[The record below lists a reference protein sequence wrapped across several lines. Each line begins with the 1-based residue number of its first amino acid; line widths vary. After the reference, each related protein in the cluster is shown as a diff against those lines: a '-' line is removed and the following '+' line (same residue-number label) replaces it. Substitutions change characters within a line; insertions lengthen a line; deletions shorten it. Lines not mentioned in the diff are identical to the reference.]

1 LAADTKVLEAPAALA
16 AHKKSGTSGPI
27 WQREQLLVS
36 SIAAC
41 DDAGTAFVE
50 LNLLLSALA
59 LTHSL
64 TWAHKKKWAPLQSSM
79 AGESAPRKKQPLT
92 WRARIIS
99 GKSLHSAMPGV
110 LINKHCF
117 LVLLRVIIFGLSL
130 PFAFLHHV
138 FDIFIKRKL
147 MLFNCARLIWYDSI
161 FYGALKLDI
170 TIVKEGLAIQCSMI
184 DFAQSWTV
192 HVEKSNWM
200 PLCLFC
206 QDLPWLA
213 SFNTEEHNTLLKKQ
227 QLKLF
232 FIKNLYCLWERLFF
246 NLHFVHSQAFEESKQ
261 HNCCWRF
268 STLVTFLK
276 NYGFAFILF
285 DEGKFCNPARAYKKN

>member
-59 LTHSL
+59 LTHSPGR
-64 TWAHKKKWAPLQSSM
+64 TKKM
-79 AGESAPRKKQPLT
+79 SAAAAKQHGGRERAEKKQPLT

-99 GKSLHSAMPGV
+99 GKSLHSTMPGV

-147 MLFNCARLIWYDSI
+147 MLFNCARLI
-161 FYGALKLDI
+161 
-170 TIVKEGLAIQCSMI
+170 
-184 DFAQSWTV
+184 
-192 HVEKSNWM
+192 
-200 PLCLFC
+200 
-206 QDLPWLA
+206 
-213 SFNTEEHNTLLKKQ
+213 
-227 QLKLF
+227 
-232 FIKNLYCLWERLFF
+232 
-246 NLHFVHSQAFEESKQ
+246 
-261 HNCCWRF
+261 
-268 STLVTFLK
+268 
-276 NYGFAFILF
+276 
-285 DEGKFCNPARAYKKN
+285 